1 MESRERERKVATIV
15 MSMSKHAHLFGQD
28 VVVGMLDADVA
39 DELISNL
46 TQLMRHV
53 YQPLVQNLLYFADD
67 SAAKKRIYEEVLMAA
82 QSLLSSLKVV
92 ALLLFPTS
100 LTLSTCST
108 VRLSSNRPLRSVP
121 KHWTGFF
128 CYVGSFYFTFHP
140 EHKAQKKRETP
151 PVGQPTSTIASDN
164 EKSGSLTRER
174 HSEGTF
180 FEGHFKVAPD

>member
-140 EHKAQKKRETP
+140 EHKAQKK
-151 PVGQPTSTIASDN
+151 
-164 EKSGSLTRER
+164 EKR
-174 HSEGTF
+174 HQS
-180 FEGHFKVAPD
+180 VNQLQQ